1 MSRQPDLSTLR
12 AELKLKL
19 ADGTYDPMME
29 RIIKLAR
36 RMFRLP
42 QNDLAPFLVLTAA
55 YLCIVSLLFSLDG
68 GKFLKE
74 RILVL
79 IPGAFFV
86 CLGVILYA
94 RLFRQLYRALS
105 GYVINSMTQ
114 PADFGNLSR
123 WLSLFSNPLL
133 TLVLVVA
140 SLPLMTS
147 YVAAGLAAS
156 YGHFGASGLAGLAV
170 GSFIMI
176 IILHH
181 VWTLMFFPVIL
192 SQYHIDL
199 YELDPGS
206 SPSIREISLVIRDS
220 AYSLSVYATTFT
232 LYIFYMMGANIFP
245 LAYFYLSPVL
255 GIFIFR
261 QIGLSLIVGRARWT
275 TLERLSANMEKLDVE
290 QHFDNPAIH
299 NQYKAMLDY
308 YNRVKNAESGVF
320 DARTGTLLF
329 TSFLLPLIAFV
340 LFQFD
345 KIVAFID
352 RFIH

>member
-1 MSRQPDLSTLR
+1 MSHQPDLSTLR

-29 RIIKLAR
+29 RIINLTR

-42 QNDLAPFLVLTAA
+42 QNDLAPFLVLAAA
-55 YLCIVSLLFSLDG
+55 YFCMVSLLFSLDD

-74 RILVL
+74 RILVA

-86 CLGVILYA
+86 SLGVILYA
-94 RLFRQLYRALS
+94 RLFRQFYRVLS
-105 GYVINSMTQ
+105 GYVIDSMTQ
-114 PADFGNLSR
+114 PADLKNLNR
-123 WLSLFSNPLL
+123 WLSLFSSPSL
-133 TLVLVVA
+133 TLVLAVA

-147 YVAAGLAAS
+147 YVAAGLSAS
-156 YGHFGASGLAGLAV
+156 YGDFGASGLAGLAV
-170 GSFIMI
+170 GGFIMI

-199 YELDPGS
+199 FELDPGS

-255 GIFIFR
+255 GIFVFR

-275 TLERLSANMEKLDVE
+275 TLERLSASMEKLNVE

-320 DARTGTLLF
+320 DSRTGVLLF
-329 TSFLLPLIAFV
+329 NSFLLPLIAFV

-352 RFIH
+352 RFIR